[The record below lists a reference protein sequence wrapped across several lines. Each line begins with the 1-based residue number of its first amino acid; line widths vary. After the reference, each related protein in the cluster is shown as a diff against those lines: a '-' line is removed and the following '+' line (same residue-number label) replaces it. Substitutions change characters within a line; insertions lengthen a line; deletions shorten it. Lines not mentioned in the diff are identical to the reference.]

1 MRQEDH
7 PSGVLAV
14 PRQLDSLIPHRI
26 REESVR
32 RLDQDPGA
40 VAGVLLGAAG
50 AAMLEV
56 AEHGEGFLHDVM
68 GGAAGDVD
76 DEAESAGVVLVA
88 GIVEALG

>member
-1 MRQEDH
+1 
-7 PSGVLAV
+7 
-14 PRQLDSLIPHRI
+14 
-26 REESVR
+26 
-32 RLDQDPGA
+32 
-40 VAGVLLGAAG
+40 
-50 AAMLEV
+50 MLEV